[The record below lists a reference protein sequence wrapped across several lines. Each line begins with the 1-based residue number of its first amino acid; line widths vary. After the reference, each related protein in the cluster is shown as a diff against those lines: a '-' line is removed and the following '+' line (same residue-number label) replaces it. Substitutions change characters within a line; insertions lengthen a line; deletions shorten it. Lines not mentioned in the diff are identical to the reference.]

1 MFLMNTM
8 SELRFTDTN
17 AGDDSA
23 GRAFGLEGNL
33 YLPVVVAVVAGI
45 ALFAGAVWLGAGVG
59 GAALAG
65 GAPLGL
71 IGGWIAL
78 FKHRKPAGYDRD
90 KFDDFM
96 GGGDFTRAETSVSPA
111 KRHTSAPEGRFVRG
125 LLVFGSLERGGLVA
139 KGYRLERPDLRGA
152 SYERLNAFQ
161 DQVRALL
168 ALLATGQRLQ
178 VQWWADADYRQ
189 ALRNYHA
196 ATQAIADP
204 AVRRVRN
211 ERFARYWPRVLNGSL
226 RREHLVIFLS
236 IEITAS
242 GALAATQSGM
252 TEHYGAVL
260 DELAGQFE
268 EFGESLRT
276 VFGPETPVQPL
287 DDVEHHALIRRFLNP
302 SLVRRNEA
310 DPAAGFDPALSIQ
323 ENCWHSEG
331 VGQRGGGFLLDGHYH
346 AVLALSRWPQRTRPG
361 IVTHLTGLPFL
372 DYCITVNLTPVA
384 GRRIIMQEEKAA
396 ERLRGE
402 YAGKPRAS
410 LLVALRKKERKVE
423 ALSGGFARPFHVTY
437 LIRVWAPTPEGLREK
452 VAAVQAAVNAMDGA
466 QCFECALP
474 TTAKKLFFASW
485 PGWTHSAYHHRELY
499 AEDAYL
505 ADVLPFSATFTGA
518 LDQAEALYDG
528 SHGNLVGVT
537 TAVGGSPQHAVIFG
551 MTGAGKSAFI
561 EDFLFQTAGLF
572 SHSLL
577 IEEGQS
583 YRRFAEAMGETSIII
598 HPDAG
603 FTLNY
608 LDTQGLPLTQLHL
621 ATSVALLARMV
632 GAPEDAEQL
641 ALRQAQ
647 LTQYLHQ
654 LYRDTFIDW
663 SRRNPQQAEEVR
675 RFACAAH
682 AWRTKLPAGATPAE
696 AFVDLRDR
704 LQAKEDEALAFVAGL
719 TEAAITR
726 FAQEPA
732 TERLVAQ
739 TACSFYGPEDF
750 PTHAAL
756 VELLAYARLPEHD
769 KDEIDRLAT
778 LLRAW
783 CADGQYGRL
792 FDGATNVSFQR
803 RVVLFELGLIPE
815 QAVQMKTAAG
825 LLIGGL
831 GRQHILSL
839 PRAQRKR
846 ILFEELA
853 RFLDTPGGEQIVA
866 EGYAQLRKHNC
877 WCASIIQQY
886 ARFKASRVRGAVIG
900 NAKQFFF
907 MRQADRADLVDLARD
922 LPLPETALDA
932 IQRYPLPEQLPAEK
946 RHSSLCYFTPTAQPP
961 QCGTLRHFQEA
972 PCAPAA

>member
-1 MFLMNTM
+1 M

-17 AGDDSA
+17 AGDDSK

-33 YLPVVVAVVAGI
+33 YLPVVLGIVSAI
-45 ALFAGAVWLGAGVG
+45 ALFAGIVWVGAGPGIAAAV
-59 GAALAG
+59 AALPVA
-65 GAPLGL
+65 LV
-71 IGGWIAL
+71 GGWIVL
-78 FKHRKPAGYDRD
+78 FKQGKPAGYDRD
-90 KFDDFM
+90 KVDDLL
-96 GGGDFTRAETSVSPA
+96 GGGDFTREGPGESIA
-111 KRHTSAPEGRFVRG
+111 KNHTYAPEGRFVHDM
-125 LLVFGSLERGGLVA
+125 LVFGSPERGGLAA
-139 KGYRLERPDLRGA
+139 KGFRLERPDLRGA

-161 DQVRALL
+161 DQVRTLL
-168 ALLATGQRLQ
+168 ALLAPGRRLQ
-178 VQWWADADYRQ
+178 VQWWVDADYRQ
-189 ALRNYHA
+189 ALLHYYE
-196 ATQAIADP
+196 ATQKIPDP
-204 AVRRVRN
+204 EVRRVRN
-211 ERFARYWPRVLNGSL
+211 ERFARYWPRMMNGTL

-242 GALAATQSGM
+242 PGFAGTRSGI
-252 TEHYGAVL
+252 TEHYRTVL
-260 DELAGQFE
+260 AELAGQFE
-268 EFGESLRT
+268 EFAETLRT

-287 DDVEHHALIRRFLNP
+287 GDVEHYALIRRFLNP
-302 SLVRRNEA
+302 SLARRAE
-310 DPAAGFDPALSIQ
+310 DLTTGFDPALSIQ

-331 VGQRGGGFLLDGHYH
+331 IGQRSGGFVLDGHHH

-384 GRRIIMQEEKAA
+384 SPRVITQEENAA

-402 YAGKPRAS
+402 YADKPRAS

-423 ALSGGFARPFHVTY
+423 ALSGGFAWPFHVTY
-437 LIRVWAPTPEGLREK
+437 LIRVWAPTAEALREK

-505 ADVLPFSATFTGA
+505 ADVLPFSATFVGA
-518 LDQAEALYDG
+518 LADAEAIYDG
-528 SHGNLVGVT
+528 NHGNLVGVT
-537 TAVGGSPQHAVIFG
+537 TAVGGSPQHAVVFG

-583 YRRFAEAMGETSIII
+583 YRRFAEALGETSIVI

-621 ATSVALLARMV
+621 ATAVALLARMV
-632 GAPEDAEQL
+632 GAPESAEQL

-654 LYRDTFIDW
+654 LYRDTFTDW
-663 SRRNPQQAEEVR
+663 SRRNPLRAEEVR
-675 RFACAAH
+675 RFACAVQ
-682 AWRTKLPAGATPAE
+682 AWRTKLPAGATPVE
-696 AFVDLRDR
+696 AFVDLHERV
-704 LQAKEDEALAFVAGL
+704 QAKEDEALAFVAGL

-739 TACSFYGPEDF
+739 TACGFYGPEDF

-769 KDEIDRLAT
+769 KTEIDRLAT

-783 CADGQYGRL
+783 CAEGQYGRL

-815 QAVQMKTAAG
+815 QAVEMKTAAG

-839 PRAQRKR
+839 PRTQRKR

-886 ARFKASRVRGAVIG
+886 ARFKTSRVRGAVIG

-907 MRQADRADLVDLARD
+907 MRQADRADLADLARD

-932 IQRYPLPEQLPAEK
+932 IQRYPLPEQLPADK

-972 PCAPAA
+972 SCAPAA

>member
-1 MFLMNTM
+1 M

-33 YLPVVVAVVAGI
+33 YLPLVLGVVAGI
-45 ALFAGAVWLGAGVG
+45 ALFAGAVWIGAGLGVATVTASVPVGLVG
-59 GAALAG
+59 GWLV
-65 GAPLGL
+65 
-71 IGGWIAL
+71 L
-78 FKHRKPAGYDRD
+78 FKHGKPAGYDRD
-90 KFDDFM
+90 KLDELL
-96 GGGDFTRAETSVSPA
+96 GGGDFTRAEAVASLA
-111 KRHTSAPEGRFVRG
+111 KSHTDAPEGRFVRG
-125 LLVFGSLERGGLVA
+125 MLVFGAPERGGLAA
-139 KGYRLERPDLRGA
+139 KGFRLERPDSRGA
-152 SYERLNAFQ
+152 SHERLNAFQ

-168 ALLATGQRLQ
+168 ALLAPGQRLQ
-178 VQWWADADYRQ
+178 VQWWADADYRK
-189 ALRNYHA
+189 ALLSYHA
-196 ATQAIADP
+196 ATQKTTDP

-211 ERFARYWPRVLNGSL
+211 ERFARYWPRLLNGTL
-226 RREHLVIFLS
+226 RREHLVIFLT
-236 IEITAS
+236 IEITVLTGLGATKS
-242 GALAATQSGM
+242 GL
-252 TEHYGAVL
+252 TEHFGAVL
-260 DELAGQFE
+260 EELAGQFE
-268 EFGESLRT
+268 EFGETLRT

-287 DDVEHHALIRRFLNP
+287 DDVEQFALIRRFLNP
-302 SLVRRNEA
+302 SVAQRTEA
-310 DPAAGFDPALSIQ
+310 DPAAMFDPTRSIQ

-331 VGQRGGGFLLDGHYH
+331 IGQRSGGFLLDGHHH

-361 IVTHLTGLPFL
+361 IITHLTGLPFL

-384 GRRIIMQEEKAA
+384 SRRIITEEEKAT

-402 YAGKPRAS
+402 YADKPRAS

-437 LIRVWAPTPEGLREK
+437 LIRVWAPTPEALREK

-505 ADVLPFSATFTGA
+505 ADLLPFSATFTGS
-518 LDQAEALYDG
+518 LDEAEALYDG

-537 TAVGGSPQHAVIFG
+537 TVVGGSPQHAVVFG
-551 MTGAGKSAFI
+551 MTGAGKSAFV
-561 EDFLFQTAGLF
+561 EDLLFQSAGLF
-572 SHSLL
+572 AHSLL

-583 YRRFAEAMGETSIII
+583 YRHFAEAMGESSIVI

-608 LDTQGLPLTQLHL
+608 LDTQALPLSQLHL
-621 ATSVALLARMV
+621 ATAVALLARMV
-632 GAPEDAEQL
+632 GEPENAEQL

-647 LTQYLHQ
+647 LAQYLHQ
-654 LYRDTFIDW
+654 LYRDTFTDW
-663 SRRNPQQAEEVR
+663 ARRNPPKAEEVR
-675 RFACAAH
+675 RFACAVQG
-682 AWRTKLPAGATPAE
+682 WRTQLPAGTTPLE

-704 LQAKEDEALAFVAGL
+704 VAAKEDEALAFVAGL
-719 TEAAITR
+719 TEAAVTR

-732 TERLVAQ
+732 TERFVAQ
-739 TACSFYGPEDF
+739 AACAYYSPEDF
-750 PTHAAL
+750 PTHTAL
-756 VELLAYARLPEHD
+756 VELLAYARLPEHG

-792 FDGATNVSFQR
+792 FDGTTNVSFQR

-839 PRAQRKR
+839 PRKQRKR

-877 WCASIIQQY
+877 WCASVIQQY
-886 ARFKASRVRGAVIG
+886 ARFKASRVRSAVIG

-932 IQRYPLPEQLPAEK
+932 IQRYPLPEQLPATQ

-972 PCAPAA
+972 SCAPAA